1 MVEISEEEYKEFLA
15 MKKEKEHKLT
25 SEELGSLLLE
35 TRLDEAGNQIPEL
48 YKSEQIRF
56 AKAESVILRQ
66 NTKLQQS
73 RLRITY
79 NAGSEEIEFESY

>member
-25 SEELGSLLLE
+25 SEELGSLLLK

-56 AKAESVILRQ
+56 DKAESAILSQ
-66 NTKLQQS
+66 NTELQKS
-73 RLRITY
+73 RLRISY
-79 NAGSEEIEFESY
+79 NVGSEEIEFDSC